1 MIENDNPK
9 ADALAEVCMAV
20 DADSRL
26 AATRLLREKLPFEP
40 IEKIDRKYSK
50 SQMMRIFN
58 KDGFLDRYS
67 GKKLVFPGTLRLI
80 SIYFKDEFPFHSNW
94 KTSESHFAYY
104 ELCPTIDH
112 VVPVTRG
119 GSDSPE
125 NLVTT
130 SQLLN
135 SAKANFT
142 LEELGWRQHNAG
154 RLEEWDGL
162 TEWFLRQ
169 TEKRPETLNHSYI
182 SEWRR
187 VATLSR
193 AVHRP

>member
-1 MIENDNPK
+1 MFEKDNPK
-9 ADALAEVCMAV
+9 ADTLAEVCMAV
-20 DADSRL
+20 DVGSRS
-26 AATRLLREKLPFEP
+26 AAARLLREKLPFEP
-40 IEKIDRKYSK
+40 IEKIERRYSK
-50 SQMMRIFN
+50 LEMMNIFN
-58 KDGFLDRYS
+58 NDGFLDRYS
-67 GKKLVFPGTLRLI
+67 GKRLVFPGTLRLI
-80 SIYFKDEFPFHSNW
+80 SIYFKDEFPFHTNW

-119 GSDSPE
+119 GSDTSE

-142 LEELGWRQHNAG
+142 LEELGWRKHDAG

-169 TEKRPETLNHSYI
+169 TEKRPDILKNSYI
-182 SEWRR
+182 SDWRR
-187 VATLSR
+187 VA
-193 AVHRP
+193 AVGR